1 MKAVLA
7 SLDLAFDGIGL
18 AEGKVEA
25 SAGEVLVK
33 ALYRGDGRK
42 IVGRGLGRCLLRLRL
57 GWGGH
62 RAAPIGLMERT
73 CHTIA
78 WRARIIFARRE
89 IFSLYIPCAVCNRW
103 RMKLH
108 LYLAEHAK
116 TAAQFADEIGI
127 DYSTVTRWLT
137 GASLP
142 KWSTLIAIER
152 VTGGLVRP
160 DDFLPEKKGKRA

>member
-1 MKAVLA
+1 
-7 SLDLAFDGIGL
+7 
-18 AEGKVEA
+18 
-25 SAGEVLVK
+25 
-33 ALYRGDGRK
+33 
-42 IVGRGLGRCLLRLRL
+42 
-57 GWGGH
+57 
-62 RAAPIGLMERT
+62 
-73 CHTIA
+73 
-78 WRARIIFARRE
+78 
-89 IFSLYIPCAVCNRW
+89 
-103 RMKLH
+103 MKLH